1 MRGERAA
8 AFRASLAVGAAVL
21 LAVALV
27 LLQPQLQGAGR
38 QIGLAEEFTS
48 QSNAAHAA
56 IRQRLSGGKKR
67 KGHKRKP
74 QDAEVLPL
82 EREAQSAET
91 MAAEVEA
98 SLAGEIDLL
107 QPSDK
112 PCSDNT
118 KRNSCKAVPKCQWDS
133 THGCMQRTGPEWD
146 TDNAAGGHG
155 GTDGWGFGFAEG
167 AGAAGGDGDAAEG
180 GGKDSAS
187 KEGGGAVRTDAKWWE
202 DGNADDDFLTTSPI
216 TVQNKTMEMPRFF
229 DGEMERV
236 PDATMDQIA
245 KVRWLQCALVLH
257 PSN

>member
-1 MRGERAA
+1 MRGQRAA

-48 QSNAAHAA
+48 QSNAAHSA
-56 IRQRLSGGKKR
+56 IRQRLSGGQKR
-67 KGHKRKP
+67 KGNKRKP

-91 MAAEVEA
+91 IAAEMEA
-98 SLAGEIDLL
+98 SLVGEIDLL

-118 KRNSCKAVPKCQWDS
+118 KRNSCKAVPKCEWDS
-133 THGCMQRTGPEWD
+133 AHGCSQRTGPDWD
-146 TDNAAGGHG
+146 ADYAAGGHG
-155 GTDGWGFGFAEG
+155 GTDGWGSAEG
-167 AGAAGGDGDAAEG
+167 AAAAGGDGTAAAG
-180 GGKDSAS
+180 GGTDAAS
-187 KEGGGAVRTDAKWWE
+187 KEGSGAVHTDAKWWE
-202 DGNADDDFLTTSPI
+202 DGNADDDFVKTSPI
-216 TVQNKTMEMPRFF
+216 TVQNKTAAMPRFF

-245 KVRWLQCALVLH
+245 KVR
-257 PSN
+257 